1 MRIDNDEFD
10 KTQELATCSWLLMNK
25 VEDAMEEH
33 GKSGLQSP
41 QIISTAT
48 FKTLRSAVFN
58 FSLIKFISGCL
69 K

>member
-33 GKSGLQSP
+33 GK
-41 QIISTAT
+41 
-48 FKTLRSAVFN
+48 
-58 FSLIKFISGCL
+58 
-69 K
+69 